1 MLWTFRTIKVNF
13 TVLSEPDWQLLG
25 TLLGNSPTFKEGCKI
40 LLRIFENK
48 IGFANLC
55 QSMKPSHFLG
65 HGTHSLLLEL
75 STTIFVCISRL
86 KREDGFVLWPP
97 ERTEVAF
104 GGGCSWYY
112 SMCVLILLWC
122 TPPFLLAICL
132 MSSMILQKY
141 TFLLIPGPVGYVQQ
155 GNCLLENNSWMM
167 IDLW

>member
-40 LLRIFENK
+40 LLGMIFENK

-65 HGTHSLLLEL
+65 HGTHSLLLGL

-97 ERTEVAF
+97 ERTN
-104 GGGCSWYY
+104 GGCFWRRLL
-112 SMCVLILLWC
+112 MILLNVCPHSPLMHSSFFVSNLLNVFDDIAKVYFSFDSWPFRLC
-122 TPPFLLAICL
+122 TTRQLSFR
-132 MSSMILQKY
+132 K
-141 TFLLIPGPVGYVQQ
+141 
-155 GNCLLENNSWMM
+155 
-167 IDLW
+167 